1 MELTPFSTVNQYL
14 KERLIHPSRYT
25 HKRYSFLKVF
35 QHGLSFAL
43 NKSDFKLIKNYLR
56 FPYPIQL
63 FIYYLK
69 SLRKSTSNKKANF
82 KRTVILEPG
91 RIVSGKDEKW
101 HSIYF
106 DKICNTIGRENLTIL
121 SIESKTLL
129 DNDYCL
135 QDLTSSLPY
144 PDKNEREML
153 REIIGVMGK
162 ASGKEHFTSYELK
175 HLYSAMHIFF
185 EEFRFYYH
193 AFKDQDVSTLYFICH
208 YHREGLIAAMKL
220 LNIKCVEFQ
229 HGLIATNDLY
239 YVYHEQF
246 SGSIKN
252 SFFPDQLVVYGPYWK
267 RILQSGCEFKSKQ
280 ILVGGDYLYRQND
293 QKIVVTPKEN
303 IILVCAQKNLHQD
316 YVLYGKSLA
325 ENLKKHPEWRGIIK
339 LHPLERNK
347 TAYDE
352 LKNLNIEIVGVET
365 PLDELLSK
373 CKIQISIYSTTF
385 YDALGFGVVNYS
397 LQEFGAMSDY
407 ASDMISEGVAI
418 PIMVDEDPIE
428 KFLNNENISDKLL
441 TRSEV
446 YSEFNETVFKELAI
460 QIKTNTHS

>member
-25 HKRYSFLKVF
+25 YKRYSFLKVF

-56 FPYPIQL
+56 FPYPVQL
-63 FIYYLK
+63 LIYYLK
-69 SLRKSTSNKKANF
+69 SLRKSAPRKKAKF
-82 KRTVILEPG
+82 KQTVILEPG
-91 RIVSGKDEKW
+91 RIVSGKDSRW

-106 DKICNTIGRENLTIL
+106 DKVCNSIGRDNLTIL
-121 SIESKTLL
+121 SIESKTVL
-129 DNDYCL
+129 DHDYSIKE
-135 QDLTSSLPY
+135 LTGNLPY

-153 REIIGVMGK
+153 REIIGVMRK

-193 AFKDQDVSTLYFICH
+193 LFKDQDVSTLLFICH

-246 SGSIKN
+246 AGSIKN

-280 ILVGGDYLYRQND
+280 ILIGGDYLYRQND
-293 QKIVVTPKEN
+293 LKKFEGKKEN

-316 YVLYGKSLA
+316 YVQYGKALA
-325 ENLKKHPEWRGIIK
+325 EHLKKHPEWRGIIK

-347 TAYDE
+347 VAYDE
-352 LKNLNIEIVGVET
+352 LKDLNIEIVGVET
-365 PLDELLSK
+365 PLDELLTK

-418 PIMVDEDPIE
+418 PIMVDEDPIS
-428 KFLNNENISDKLL
+428 KFLANEHIADQLL

-446 YSEFNETVFKELAI
+446 YSEFDDSV
-460 QIKTNTHS
+460 IKKIISPINSNRHS